1 MHMAPK
7 ISLVLIGFSSLKRFA
22 ESEEAIS
29 FPGFYQQLASGLVR
43 SVRNKQV
50 LSALGDRLVLLAEHA
65 HAFRQ
70 FDALEETSQILV
82 NLPLRQYEN
91 IGHYYRGLRIQ
102 KLGRGDLE
110 QAARIIESAAE
121 TAPPR
126 YRARALI
133 SLAGNSLCRGDS
145 RFALSLYSEA
155 VRVGSRDGPLD
166 LFATIHTQKM
176 AAVINGLEGNH
187 HGAVARLETLFPL
200 ACSVRASQPHLY
212 YDYLNSLAVELCE
225 VGRLEEAGNAS
236 RIALASPFVRAYPE
250 WRETSE
256 EIELRGRRA
265 SRSTV
270 AVGTPKV
277 AGWRADASRQET
289 IGRRQKA
296 EDSRQKAG
304 GGRQRSDLERQESMN
319 VVALAAVKRDAPTLT
334 SWEQAAP
341 IAQKPHTPARVIKF
355 PSSTSWTQ
363 EQLSEKQIIV
373 ADMLWDMF
381 QATIHDAP
389 VNLRL
394 IESLYKV
401 FLNDRKPA

>member
-1 MHMAPK
+1 MAPR
-7 ISLVLIGFSSLKRFA
+7 ISLGLIGFSSLKRSA

-70 FDALEETSQILV
+70 FDALEETSRILV
-82 NLPLRQYEN
+82 NLPLRQHEN
-91 IGHYYRGLRIQ
+91 IGHYYRGLRIM

-121 TAPPR
+121 STPPR

-133 SLAGNSLCRGDS
+133 SLGGNSLCRGDF

-155 VRVGSRDGPLD
+155 ARVGSRDGRVD

-176 AAVINGLEGNH
+176 AAVINGFEGNH
-187 HGAVARLETLFPL
+187 RGAVELLESLLPL
-200 ACSVRASQPHLY
+200 AQSVRSSQPHLY
-212 YDYLNSLAVELCE
+212 CDYLNSLAVELCE
-225 VGRLEEAGNAS
+225 VGRLEEARNVS
-236 RIALASPFVRAYPE
+236 KVVLASPFAPTYPE
-250 WRETSE
+250 WRETRE
-256 EIELRGRRA
+256 AIELKARRS
-265 SRSTV
+265 SRSTSP
-270 AVGTPKV
+270 VGTPKV
-277 AGWRADASRQET
+277 ACWGSVVSRQQAV
-289 IGRRQKA
+289 GRRQRAEGREQKA
-296 EDSRQKAG
+296 EARGHSSA
-304 GGRQRSDLERQESMN
+304 N
-319 VVALAAVKRDAPTLT
+319 VVALSAARLDA
-334 SWEQAAP
+334 SA
-341 IAQKPHTPARVIKF
+341 ITPRQEPASTTQRPRTRARVIKF

-363 EQLSEKQIIV
+363 EELSEKQMIV

-389 VNLRL
+389 VNLGL
-394 IESLYKV
+394 IERLYKV
-401 FLNDRKPA
+401 FLDERKPA